1 MDETIL
7 IQAAQA
13 GNKAALRELYEQN
26 KRRIFGLAFQYTRNP
41 EDAEDILQET
51 FSKAFR
57 NLASYRVEREAGFG
71 AWLFRIGIN
80 ASIDYLRRHKARRA
94 EVGEEALASLP
105 AQGPG
110 VDPEEA
116 RRLAEWRER
125 IRASLDA
132 LSAKQRMVF
141 LLRHE
146 QHFSIREIARE
157 LRCTEGSVKTH
168 LFRAVAAL
176 RVRLRPAPMEDRS

>member
-1 MDETIL
+1 
-7 IQAAQA
+7 
-13 GNKAALRELYEQN
+13 GNTAALRELFEQN
-26 KRRIFGLAFQYTRNP
+26 KRRLYGLAFQYTRNA

-51 FSKAFR
+51 FIKAFR
-57 NLASYRVEREAGFG
+57 NLDSYRIERESGFA
-71 AWLFRIGIN
+71 AWLFRIGVN

-94 EVGEEALASLP
+94 EAGEESLAAVP
-105 AQGPG
+105 AQGSD
-110 VDPEEA
+110 VDPEEV
-116 RRLAEWRER
+116 RRLNECRER

-146 QHFSIREIARE
+146 RQCSIREIAGQ

-176 RVRLRPAPMEDRS
+176 RTRLGPTALEDRS